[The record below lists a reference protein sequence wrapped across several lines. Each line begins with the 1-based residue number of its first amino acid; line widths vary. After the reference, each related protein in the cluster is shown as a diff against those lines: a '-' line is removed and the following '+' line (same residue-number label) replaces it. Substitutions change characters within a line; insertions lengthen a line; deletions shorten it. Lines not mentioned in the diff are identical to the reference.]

1 MDYIV
6 WTKRI
11 HTVELYCTGNI
22 ATVCCPCIFVK
33 LKTHVVS
40 VGSRIVFKLHAREC
54 KPQYSFLGGRI
65 MKLQNITD
73 VDKFFEVINSCKG
86 KVEIVSNEGDR
97 LNIKSKLTQFVAMSK
112 IFNDPIIKDLE
123 LVAYDPEDVEKLIR
137 FMMQG

>member
-1 MDYIV
+1 
-6 WTKRI
+6 
-11 HTVELYCTGNI
+11 
-22 ATVCCPCIFVK
+22 
-33 LKTHVVS
+33 
-40 VGSRIVFKLHAREC
+40 
-54 KPQYSFLGGRI
+54 

-123 LVAYDPEDVEKLIR
+123 LVSYDP
-137 FMMQG
+137 

>member
-1 MDYIV
+1 
-6 WTKRI
+6 
-11 HTVELYCTGNI
+11 
-22 ATVCCPCIFVK
+22 
-33 LKTHVVS
+33 
-40 VGSRIVFKLHAREC
+40 
-54 KPQYSFLGGRI
+54 

-73 VDKFFEVINSCKG
+73 VDKFFEVINTCKG